1 MTSQK
6 LTAVIES
13 CERLRS
19 EGRSSHALELLQS
32 VKGAFERYEPAW
44 WTHTAAVLLDLGRAQ
59 EAERLLREGLRQPGW
74 PLGHAGIGS
83 WLARSLMWMNRWSDA
98 EMEAKPWAERGDI
111 DCQVIVWR
119 AMLHLGRPG
128 EVRRKAAILANGG
141 AMNHVGIQLV
151 YLEAIL
157 DSSGSAP
164 DEDAMAEARRIH
176 SKIRNMQR
184 NDVLFNADQQ
194 DWMERLS
201 RRMDGPFGFAR
212 R

>member
-1 MTSQK
+1 MNSQK
-6 LTAVIES
+6 LAAVIES

-19 EGRSSHALELLQS
+19 EGRSSHALDLLQS
-32 VKGAFERYEPAW
+32 VKGAYERHEPAW
-44 WTHTAAVLLDLGRAQ
+44 WTHTAAILLDLGRVQ
-59 EAERLLREGLRQPGW
+59 EAEKLLREGLRKPAW
-74 PLGHAGIGS
+74 PFGNASIAS
-83 WLARSLMWMNRWSDA
+83 WLARSLMWMDRWSDA
-98 EMEAKPWAERGDI
+98 EMEAKPWAERGNL

-119 AMLHLGRPG
+119 AMLNLGRPR
-128 EVRRKAAILANGG
+128 EVRREAAILADGG

-151 YLEAIL
+151 YLEATL

-164 DEDAMAEARRIH
+164 DGDAMAEARRIH
-176 SKIRNMQR
+176 SRLRNMQR
-184 NDVLFNADQQ
+184 NNVLFDADQQ